1 MGSTCPFGGSEAYE
15 WIATISSSMK
25 NQVPLK
31 ELQPAWEYY
40 GFAEEPF
47 NLKPDPKF
55 LFLAPSHWEAFCNM
69 MAGVKERKGVIV
81 ICGDVGIGKTIL
93 IYALLN
99 DLDEKIKTSF
109 VYQTKLSFEDILKN
123 LLMDL
128 EGPLC
133 KEKEGLASLFFHLK
147 NYLKQSIRQGENVVV
162 VIDEAQSLDDAVL
175 VDLLN
180 MVNTDIPGANPLQ
193 ILLVGH
199 PELEEKL
206 DSDRL
211 RLVKKN
217 IGVVSRIKPLNR
229 EEVWEYLRH
238 RANVAGGDVTKVFT
252 KEAIKYI
259 EKFSGGNPRLIN
271 ILCNQALLVG
281 YMSSSPVINKKIIRQ
296 STKDLDY
303 FTLPKNQRPSF
314 RLLFLIFSGMVFLF
328 SFTFLIINLLR
339 R

>member
-1 MGSTCPFGGSEAYE
+1 
-15 WIATISSSMK
+15 MK
-25 NQVPLK
+25 NQVPPK
-31 ELQPAWEYY
+31 ELQPAWAYY

-55 LFLAPSHWEAFCNM
+55 LFLAPSHWEAFHNM
-69 MAGVKERKGVIV
+69 LAGVNERKGIIV
-81 ICGDVGIGKTIL
+81 VCGEVGIGKTIL
-93 IYALLN
+93 IYALLK

-109 VYQTKLSFEDILKN
+109 VYQTRLSFEDILRN
-123 LLMDL
+123 LLIDL
-128 EGPLC
+128 EGPLF
-133 KEKEGLASLFFHLK
+133 KEKEGLGSLVFHLK
-147 NYLKQSIRQGENVVV
+147 NYLKQSIRPQENVAV
-162 VIDEAQSLDDAVL
+162 VIDEAQSLDEAVL

-180 MVNTDIPGANPLQ
+180 MVPADFPGANPLQ

-217 IGVVSRIKPLNR
+217 IGVVSRIKPLNG
-229 EEVWEYLRH
+229 EEIWEYLKH
-238 RANVAGGDVTKVFT
+238 RAKVAGGNAAQVFT
-252 KEAIKYI
+252 KEAVTYI

-271 ILCNQALLVG
+271 ILCNRALLVG
-281 YMSSSPVINKKIIRQ
+281 HLSSSPVIDKKIIRQ

-303 FTLPKNQRPSF
+303 FTPPQSQRPSF
-314 RLLFLIFSGMVFLF
+314 RLLFLLFSGLVFLF
-328 SFTFLIINLLR
+328 SLTFLIIHLLR